1 MSEHNNVNTVWTW
14 YWLQGFKLRTCVIC
28 KLWPC
33 RLWVRQNLVN
43 KNFFSIHE
51 CKFELNS
58 QQSVVWM
65 EMYWIDFQRNSTQV
79 VISWFAI
86 NNISKSC
93 WNQSNFTVWFHWK
106 LFMAALHS
114 ENDPQDF
121 SCPNSARTTIL
132 SSLWEF
138 LFPVSLMDIPWG
150 DFRSPWGVLKIN
162 GETPLVFIKRRNRYL
177 ISMFSEEAGAFLLQI
192 GSALQWNSPHHYIFH
207 FEPLFPF
214 NFNWLHI
221 KTPHS
226 RSAFTCRLFC
236 WNICRK
242 ICKEVFSLVWAVN
255 PSGFLNKWDDWY
267 LQCVAGSVFPFLT
280 VYSTHHKLIDVYIQ
294 LLTHLRL
301 RFGLQ

>member
-1 MSEHNNVNTVWTW
+1 M
-14 YWLQGFKLRTCVIC
+14 
-28 KLWPC
+28 
-33 RLWVRQNLVN
+33 N
-43 KNFFSIHE
+43 KILLE
-51 CKFELNS
+51 
-58 QQSVVWM
+58 
-65 EMYWIDFQRNSTQV
+65 
-79 VISWFAI
+79 
-86 NNISKSC
+86 
-93 WNQSNFTVWFHWK
+93 TVWFHLR

-121 SCPNSARTTIL
+121 SCPNSARTTVL

-162 GETPLVFIKRRNRYL
+162 SETPLVFIKRRNRYL
-177 ISMFSEEAGAFLLQI
+177 ISMFSEEAGVFLQI

-207 FEPLFPF
+207 FEALFPF

-221 KTPHS
+221 KTAHS

-242 ICKEVFSLVWAVN
+242 ICKEVFSFYSLSSESFRIAEQMRWLIFAVCCWN
-255 PSGFLNKWDDWY
+255 RLSIPN
-267 LQCVAGSVFPFLT
+267 
-280 VYSTHHKLIDVYIQ
+280 STAHATNLYIQ
-294 LLTHLRL
+294 LPTHFRL